1 MEARIAICY
10 NMANINSGKH
20 QPKMSKFHN
29 PGRPNLSGGGGGG
42 VKTALITAVV
52 AIAIGAALLGGVR
65 HSLVYADSPSGAHV
79 SQSPSDASQALRR
92 YARQLLRIL
101 SDADA
106 NQWERYRQAM
116 PHCAAAPSRLDAIGA
131 GNDVSALD
139 AALATLTADLCAD
152 MDRRLDEARTVGLLV
167 NEPEAMSGYVLMTGV
182 RNNDVHLI
190 DHFGRIA
197 HEWQLEDGV
206 PHAKLLDNGNLL
218 VMMRQDNNKR
228 SIAEADPDGNI
239 VWKYAPSE
247 KLHHDFLKMPNDNI
261 LMLLVGKKT
270 REDAIAAGVNPDL
283 VPAEGMEYDYLIEIR
298 PIGSEG
304 GEIVWEW
311 SAWDYIVQNFDA
323 TKENY
328 GDPSEHPE
336 LIDINSFTGVRH
348 IFRDTW
354 DWLHVNGIDY
364 NPALDQIMLS
374 PRHYQELWIIDHSA
388 TIEDTAAPSSANAGN
403 ENTPPPVQM
412 CYITN
417 STITQAKAARCC
429 TDGAIHAPMGTGR
442 LPTNVCFCS
451 IIPSG

>member
-1 MEARIAICY
+1 MTNANATALASLIC
-10 NMANINSGKH
+10 
-20 QPKMSKFHN
+20 
-29 PGRPNLSGGGGGG
+29 RGGGG
-42 VKTALITAVV
+42 VKTALTAAVA
-52 AIAIGAALLGGVR
+52 AIAIAAALLIGLP
-65 HSLVYADSPSGAHV
+65 HSQAYADSPTETRA
-79 SQSPSDASQALRR
+79 SQSPADASQALRR
-92 YARQLLRIL
+92 YTLQLLHIL
-101 SDADA
+101 SNPNA

-116 PHCAAAPSRLDAIGA
+116 PHCAAAPARLDAIGA
-131 GNDVSALD
+131 DNGVNPFDRALI
-139 AALATLTADLCAD
+139 ALKEDLC
-152 MDRRLDEARTVGLLV
+152 RGLEEARTVGLLM
-167 NEPEAMSGYVLMTGV
+167 ERPESIDGYTLITG
-182 RNNDVHLI
+182 RENNYIHLI

-206 PHAKLLDNGNLL
+206 PHAKLLDNGHLL

-311 SAWDYIVQNFDA
+311 HAWDYIAQNFDA

-336 LIDINSFTGVRH
+336 LIDINFLGTPQHFYGDV
-348 IFRDTW
+348 W
-354 DWLHVNGIDY
+354 DWSHTNTIDY

-374 PRHYQELWIIDHSA
+374 PRQYNELWIIDRSVSA
-388 TIEDTAAPSSANAGN
+388 EDALTRSGGNAGMG
-403 ENTPPPVQM
+403 NTPPVLM
-412 CYITN
+412 
-417 STITQAKAARCC
+417 
-429 TDGAIHAPMGTGR
+429 
-442 LPTNVCFCS
+442 F
-451 IIPSG
+451 